1 MPDNFTIFYADD
13 DADDLE
19 FFRDVTDT
27 FGDRIHLYTHSHGD
41 QLLTAVRNPPPVP
54 QLIFLDINMPG
65 KSGFEVLQELK
76 KSEKYKNIPVVMFST
91 SNSPENVSKSM
102 QLGANF
108 YVTKPDSIAKLKQ
121 SIEYTLNINW
131 KVFKPT
137 LDEFVYKAIA

>member
-76 KSEKYKNIPVVMFST
+76 KSEQYKNIPVVMFST